1 MNVEEFLHL
10 GGTDLPSVRTS
21 IAEMV
26 GLEDDDILLA
36 VGSLAE
42 GMGSRKSDLDILL
55 ITSRPASA
63 LPARDEVIWA
73 LGKCVVDVRIFPD
86 SVIESLIH
94 RLDDWSRQPWDVS
107 DTAKFT
113 FDERLLL
120 HRLRHGQL
128 LRSPSATR
136 SDAACRP
143 SDAALARLKL
153 QVARHAGRTI
163 QIDLVGYEETG
174 DYRTLVFAAQ
184 KLLGHAIDALLAG
197 YGRTNPLSKWRNRT
211 LDQLPSEW
219 ERELLGRPTGLS
231 AADLLW
237 HVQRTPEYPD
247 RVSSLAYAR
256 RIAAFSRAAFLWA
269 ECRVSGKRFDA
280 PHAHDW
286 IGAESRIT
294 ARPLPSLE
302 FDVDFSFSDDG
313 MKIARLNEFG
323 TVVNLSAQEAALVF
337 LFDGVTT
344 ADEAQAYVCGAK
356 SSETAGLID
365 RVLHAVGDAGLI
377 AAT

>member
-1 MNVEEFLHL
+1 MNVEEFLHW
-10 GGTDLPSVRTS
+10 GETDLPSVRTS
-21 IAEMV
+21 IADMV

-42 GMGSRKSDLDILL
+42 GMGTRKSDLDVLL

-63 LPARDEVIWA
+63 LPPRDEVIWA
-73 LGKCVVDVRIFPD
+73 LGKCVVDIRIFPD
-86 SVIESLIH
+86 NVIESLIH
-94 RLDDWSRQPWDVS
+94 RLDHWSRQPWDVS

-136 SDAACRP
+136 SDAAFRP
-143 SDAALARLKL
+143 SDTALARLKL

-163 QIDLVGYEETG
+163 QIDMVGYDETG

-184 KLLGHAIDALLAG
+184 KLLGHAVDALLAG
-197 YGRTNPLSKWRNRT
+197 YGRTNPLSKWRSRT
-211 LDQLPSEW
+211 LGQLPSGW

-231 AADLLW
+231 AADLFWNL
-237 HVQRTPEYPD
+237 QRTPEYPD
-247 RVSSLAYAR
+247 RVSSRVYAR
-256 RIAAFSRAAFLWA
+256 RIVAFTRAAFLWA
-269 ECRVSGKRFDA
+269 ECRVTGKRFDG
-280 PHAHDW
+280 PQGHDW
-286 IGAESRIT
+286 IGTESPMT
-294 ARPLPSLE
+294 APPLPSLE
-302 FDVDFSFSDDG
+302 FDVDFSFSGDG

-323 TVVNLSAQEAALVF
+323 TVVNLSAQDAALVF

-344 ADEAQAYVCGAK
+344 ADEALAHVCGTK
-356 SSETAGLID
+356 CSETAGMID
-365 RVLHAVGDAGLI
+365 RVQHAVGNAGLT
-377 AAT
+377 AST

>member
-10 GGTDLPSVRTS
+10 GETDLPSVRTS
-21 IAEMV
+21 IADMV
-26 GLEDDDILLA
+26 GLADDDILLA

-42 GMGSRKSDLDILL
+42 GMGSRKSDLDVLL
-55 ITSRPASA
+55 ITARPAAA
-63 LPARDEVIWA
+63 LPTQDEVIWA
-73 LGKCVVDVRIFPD
+73 LGKCVVDVRVFPD
-86 SVIESLIH
+86 TAIESLIH

-128 LRSPSATR
+128 LRSPSPRR
-136 SDAACRP
+136 SDAAFRP
-143 SDAALARLKL
+143 SEAALARLKL

-163 QIDLVGYEETG
+163 QIDMVGYEEAG

-184 KLLGHAIDALLAG
+184 KLLGHAVDALLAG

-211 LDQLPSEW
+211 LGQLPSGW
-219 ERELLGRPTGLS
+219 EHELLGRPTGLS

-237 HVQRTPEYPD
+237 HLQRTPEYPD
-247 RVSSLAYAR
+247 RASSMAYAR
-256 RIAAFSRAAFLWA
+256 RIAAFARAAFLWA
-269 ECRVSGKRFDA
+269 ECRVSGKRFDVPQA
-280 PHAHDW
+280 RDR
-286 IGAESRIT
+286 IDAEPPTT

-302 FDVDFSFSDDG
+302 FDVDFSFSDDA
-313 MKIARLNEFG
+313 MKFARLNEFG
-323 TVVNLSAQEAALVF
+323 TVVTLSAQEAALVF

-344 ADEAQAYVCGAK
+344 AEEAQAHVCGTK
-356 SSETAGLID
+356 SSETAGMID
-365 RVLHAVGDAGLI
+365 RVLHALGDAGLT